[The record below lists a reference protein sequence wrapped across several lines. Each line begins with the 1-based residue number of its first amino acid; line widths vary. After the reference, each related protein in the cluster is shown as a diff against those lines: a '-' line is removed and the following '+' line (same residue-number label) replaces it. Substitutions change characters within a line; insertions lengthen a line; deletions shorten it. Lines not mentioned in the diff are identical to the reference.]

1 MARLLLPQPLEEPA
15 SALGGGAE
23 ALRYTGVSSEGED
36 EFSMALRSPDVSK
49 ARVGQSSIKMFPTA
63 SVLQDL
69 WLGRGWLFKGI
80 KMIGCY
86 VHSVGPQR
94 TRGHRKE
101 TRTWC

>member
-1 MARLLLPQPLEEPA
+1 MARFPLAQPPEEPA
-15 SALGGGAE
+15 SAQGGGAE

-36 EFSMALRSPDVSK
+36 EFSMALRSPDMSK
-49 ARVGQSSIKMFPTA
+49 ARVGQSSIRMPPT
-63 SVLQDL
+63 VLVSQDL

-86 VHSVGPQR
+86 VHSVVPQR

-101 TRTWC
+101 TRT

>member
-1 MARLLLPQPLEEPA
+1 MTRFPLPQLPEEPA

-36 EFSMALRSPDVSK
+36 EFSMALRSPDMSK
-49 ARVGQSSIKMFPTA
+49 ARVGQSSIRMPPPVF
-63 SVLQDL
+63 VLQDL

-86 VHSVGPQR
+86 VHSVGHQR
-94 TRGHRKE
+94 TRDHIKE